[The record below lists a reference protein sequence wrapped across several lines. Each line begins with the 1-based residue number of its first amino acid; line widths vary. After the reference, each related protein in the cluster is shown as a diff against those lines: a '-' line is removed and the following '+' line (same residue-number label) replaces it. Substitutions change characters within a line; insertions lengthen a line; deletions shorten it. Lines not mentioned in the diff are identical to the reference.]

1 MEKRMKRVTE
11 NTPSSHRFCPL
22 HLGKQ
27 SKTVS
32 FSSIHLPWS
41 YCIVSQ

>member
-1 MEKRMKRVTE
+1 MGKRMKRVTA
-11 NTPSSHRFCPL
+11 NTLSFHVFCPL

-27 SKTVS
+27 SKTVF

-41 YCIVSQ
+41 YCIVS